1 MEYYLKNIVPRFK
14 YVLLTND
21 ELNRG
26 DRPRPDIGYGGHSP
40 LDLHKYGPKQLLL
53 ETVYQYQ
60 TPLFKKTYIIPK
72 LPVTVEKE
80 VQSNLTKLA

>member
-40 LDLHKYGPKQLLL
+40 LDLHKYGPKQLIL
-53 ETVYQYQ
+53 EIIQYN
-60 TPLFKKTYIIPK
+60 TLFKKTYIIPK

-80 VQSNLTKLA
+80 VQSNLTKLE